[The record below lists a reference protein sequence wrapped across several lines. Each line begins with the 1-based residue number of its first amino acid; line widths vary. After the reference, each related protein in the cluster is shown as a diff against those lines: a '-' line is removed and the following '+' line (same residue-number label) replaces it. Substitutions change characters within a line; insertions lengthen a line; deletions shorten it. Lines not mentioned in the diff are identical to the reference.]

1 MMNLREG
8 IQCEIACITLLTKAN
23 GQFLTLIVGNVSQH
37 SVRAIV
43 K

>member
-8 IQCEIACITLLTKAN
+8 IQCEIACVTLLTKAN
-23 GQFLTLIVGNVSQH
+23 GLFLALIVGNVSPH
-37 SVRAIV
+37 SVRSIV